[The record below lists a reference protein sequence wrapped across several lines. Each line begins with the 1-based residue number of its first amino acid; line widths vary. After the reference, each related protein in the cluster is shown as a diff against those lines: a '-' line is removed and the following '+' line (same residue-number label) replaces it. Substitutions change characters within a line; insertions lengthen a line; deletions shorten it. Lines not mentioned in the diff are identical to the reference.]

1 MTIFNCPGASRFR
14 QPEPELIEC
23 PYCRKEI
30 EIWTDEIKVKCH
42 QCKKVV
48 VRQSEQSCLDW
59 CGYARECVGDNIYT
73 NYMYNKA
80 QTIKCKLLKELEEYF
95 GDDVKWKNHAKCVMN
110 FAEEILRKEKGD
122 WHIVI
127 PASILHDV
135 GIKDLKNREEPSK
148 PYYPEA
154 ESAGIA
160 RGMLLKFGLKAQHID
175 QICEIIAHHHTPGVI
190 NTLNFRILYDADQLA
205 GLKNSPDTS
214 NKARLKALID
224 EVFLTPA
231 GKEIARDMY
240 L

>member
-14 QPEPELIEC
+14 QPEPEIIQC
-23 PYCRKEI
+23 PHCKEDV
-30 EIWTDEIKVKCH
+30 EIWTDEIKIKCPK
-42 QCKKVV
+42 CKNIV
-48 VRQSEQSCLDW
+48 VRQTEQSCLDW

-73 NYMYNKA
+73 TYLHNKA
-80 QTIKCKLLKELEEYF
+80 KTIKHKLLKELEEYF
-95 GDDVKWKNHAKCVMN
+95 ANDVKWIRHARCVMD

-135 GIKDLKNREEPSK
+135 GIKSLKDKKASSK

-154 ESAGIA
+154 ESADIA
-160 RGMLLKFGLKAQHID
+160 RSMLLKLGFKTQDID

-190 NTLNFRILYDADQLA
+190 NTLNFKILYDADQLA
-205 GLKNSPDTS
+205 GLKDSQDLGNR
-214 NKARLKALID
+214 ARLETLVN
-224 EVFLTPA
+224 EVFLTQA
-231 GKEIARDMY
+231 GKEIARDIY